1 MGPTLPTLLTG
12 DALEG
17 ELHRITFRYT
27 DISQSRRALAR
38 AAWALNRNGIIR
50 LTGVVSPNL
59 VLALNHEIND
69 LLKSLKIYQ
78 TSGILP
84 DNIANTYLNTQEKLM
99 LAGYKKLV
107 NADKAVINTRF
118 SRPDGRSGSDAG
130 MIDIFHPEKLSSKI
144 DKTIQNCTQITL
156 IRKLISLSTLN
167 KVQAKCHNLYI
178 NEGVQDTRGFHCDG
192 RALKFK
198 SFVFLTDVKELEDG
212 PYCYVKG
219 THRNS
224 SAWDL
229 TCKFNAITI
238 LILANLHSSAR
249 IMLWQCS
256 QLLET
261 WSSRLKAVPIVV
273 ILKGQTGIAEFLSQC
288 TLPKN
293 INHAN
298 NIKLLKIIMSDI

>member
-27 DISQSRRALAR
+27 DISLSRRALAR
-38 AAWALNRNGIIR
+38 AAWALNRNGVIR

-84 DNIANTYLNTQEKLM
+84 DNIASTYLNTQEKLM

-130 MIDIFHPEKLSSKI
+130 MIDIFHPERLLTNLGKR
-144 DKTIQNCTQITL
+144 IQNCL
-156 IRKLISLSTLN
+156 HEKLIQRLLLVSSLN
-167 KVQAKCHNLYI
+167 QMKVKCRNLYL
-178 NEGVQDTRGFHCDG
+178 NRGVQDTRSYHCDG
-192 RALKFK
+192 RSLKFK
-198 SFVFLTDVKELEDG
+198 SFVYISDVNELDDG

-219 THRNS
+219 SHRRRRMWWR
-224 SAWDL
+224 SA
-229 TCKFNAITI
+229 TFNKKNQ
-238 LILANLHSSAR
+238 LGPFEF
-249 IMLWQCS
+249 S
-256 QLLET
+256 QLEGAEAISLFAKAGDMVL
-261 WSSRLKAVPIVV
+261 SSQ
-273 ILKGQTGIAEFLSQC
+273 KGAHCGHPQHPEAKRTVLVNMYQR
-288 TLPKN
+288 
-293 INHAN
+293 
-298 NIKLLKIIMSDI
+298 